1 VSFGV
6 PPPGSGLPALPSPA
20 HRINP
25 PFRRILLP
33 YAIERI
39 KARKSGDISR
49 RDLQQEFNRSN
60 GGLVSKHLKGL
71 VKQGWLS
78 IRKKTTGVYASRYAT
93 GKRFVRASQTRLDW
107 FGLSS
112 VLFGHEG
119 LLLNL
124 FSKDAFGPGFLGTNG
139 LFIAA
144 TLDKSSRP
152 LSVNELAQYLGFFMS
167 RQTVKNVLF
176 KMAKQSSPLAVNIGE
191 FWESPSD
198 FLQAL
203 RIYEANEGPGERS
216 KKTHESIQLERAEH
230 GVRVKGGLLTSADE
244 IKLKTSC
251 IRNKSHKKHF
261 EIEHFPPQKYLRKW
275 RQVDHIDLSWGI
287 CAACNKKY
295 SSWIK
300 KHPVPKLDKS
310 TPIKITVKVGL
321 DPRRAVLARLET
333 NLRRFYLSVDN
344 GDDVKASK
352 LIVDSYR
359 LWLAVIKAEI
369 PLKVTQ
375 INADGSNG
383 TDFVNKG
390 KSVRKKTGEIGK
402 RKISSK
408 IARRWPD
415 GPARH
420 VQKEWQN

>member
-1 VSFGV
+1 M
-6 PPPGSGLPALPSPA
+6 
-20 HRINP
+20 
-25 PFRRILLP
+25 
-33 YAIERI
+33 
-39 KARKSGDISR
+39 
-49 RDLQQEFNRSN
+49 
-60 GGLVSKHLKGL
+60 
-71 VKQGWLS
+71 
-78 IRKKTTGVYASRYAT
+78 YASRYAT

-107 FGLSS
+107 FGLSF

-119 LLLNL
+119 LLSNL

-176 KMAKQSSPLAVNIGE
+176 KMSKQSPPLAVNIGE

-203 RIYEANEGPGERS
+203 KIYEANEGPDERS

-244 IKLKTSC
+244 RKLKTSC
-251 IRNKSHKKHF
+251 IRNKTHKKPL
-261 EIEHFPPQKYLRKW
+261 EVEHFPPKKFLIKW
-275 RQVDHIDLSWGI
+275 RQKDHIDLSWGI
-287 CAACNKKY
+287 CANCNKKY
-295 SSWIK
+295 GKWIK
-300 KHPVPKLDKS
+300 KHSAPKLDKL
-310 TPIKITVKVGL
+310 TPIKITVKAGL

-333 NLRRFYLSVDN
+333 NLRRFYISVDN
-344 GDDVKASK
+344 GDDVKALK

-359 LWLAVIKAEI
+359 LWLAVIEAKI
-369 PLKVTQ
+369 PVQVTQ
-375 INADGSNG
+375 INTDGS
-383 TDFVNKG
+383 TKTPFVNKG

-402 RKISSK
+402 RKTSSR
-408 IARRWPD
+408 IVRHWPD
-415 GPARH
+415 GPARGI
-420 VQKEWQN
+420 QKKWQTESDD